1 MEDVLRLVETYGITL
16 VLLLASVYA
25 LYKFFVFS
33 IYEVKGQ
40 FSKYHENNAKD
51 MQYIKSKIDIILEF
65 IKDNKKWKDYFVTY
79 YIIWVLKK
87 YVLDIVIVSSNEIF

>member
-65 IKDNKKWKDYFVTY
+65 IKDNKK
-79 YIIWVLKK
+79 
-87 YVLDIVIVSSNEIF
+87 